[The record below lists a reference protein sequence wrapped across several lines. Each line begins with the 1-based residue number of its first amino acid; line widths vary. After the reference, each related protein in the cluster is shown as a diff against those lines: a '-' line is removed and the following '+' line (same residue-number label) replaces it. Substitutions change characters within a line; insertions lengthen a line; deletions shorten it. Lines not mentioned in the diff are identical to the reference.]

1 MTIALRQRV
10 SHAGM
15 VGLVAAALA
24 VSIQY
29 FVAFP
34 VGNQPNWL
42 ALLSAAAAAP
52 SAYVVVP
59 VRAPIEGW
67 IQMEIGGTSLR
78 EATTPFGPALRGGT
92 DDFLLIALGTI
103 IMVGIVAYLAEGV
116 QEMVTERG
124 TTRRR

>member
-1 MTIALRQRV
+1 MTVALRQRV

-15 VGLVAAALA
+15 VGLVAAVVAVAL
-24 VSIQY
+24 QY
-29 FVAFP
+29 FIALP

-42 ALLSAAAAAP
+42 AVLSAAAAAP
-52 SAYVVVP
+52 AAYVVVP
-59 VRAPIEGW
+59 IREPLEAW

-78 EATTPFGPALRGGT
+78 EASTPFGPALRAGT

-116 QEMVTERG
+116 QEMIVERG
-124 TTRRR
+124 GRR

>member
-42 ALLSAAAAAP
+42 ALLSAAP
-52 SAYVVVP
+52 
-59 VRAPIEGW
+59 
-67 IQMEIGGTSLR
+67 TSQCH
-78 EATTPFGPALRGGT
+78 PKS
-92 DDFLLIALGTI
+92 D
-103 IMVGIVAYLAEGV
+103 
-116 QEMVTERG
+116 Q
-124 TTRRR
+124 